1 MRVGRHI
8 TGASLAFTAVAA
20 LLLSGCGG
28 GDSNSSESTPSEP
41 ASSESTSP
49 SETGSSSPSNGTE
62 VTAVEKEFS
71 ITLTPDTFSPG
82 TYTFKVEN
90 QGSFPH
96 NLTIEGPGVD
106 TEATP
111 TLDPGDTG
119 ELTVTL
125 QKGSYEVWCSVDSH
139 KEQGMDLTIDVS

>member
-28 GDSNSSESTPSEP
+28 GDSNGSETTPSET
-41 ASSESTSP
+41 TSP
-49 SETGSSSPSNGTE
+49 SETGSPSPSNGTE

-82 TYTFKVEN
+82 TYTFKAEN
-90 QGSFPH
+90 QGNFPH

-106 TEATP
+106 SEATP
-111 TLDPGDTG
+111 TMDPGDSA

-139 KEQGMDLTIDVS
+139 KEEGMDLTIDVS

>member
-8 TGASLAFTAVAA
+8 TGAGLAFMAVAT

-28 GDSNSSESTPSEP
+28 GDSSGSDG
-41 ASSESTSP
+41 TSA
-49 SETGSSSPSNGTE
+49 SETTSSSDSRGTP

-71 ITLTPDTFSPG
+71 ITLSPSTFSPG
-82 TYTFKVEN
+82 TYTFNVEN
-90 QGSFPH
+90 QGSFSH

-106 TEATP
+106 SQASP
-111 TLDPGDTG
+111 TLERGKSG

-125 QKGSYEVWCSVDSH
+125 QKGSYELWCSVDSH
-139 KEQGMDLTIDVS
+139 KDQGMDITIDVS

>member
-1 MRVGRHI
+1 MRPGRYI
-8 TGASLAFTAVAA
+8 TGTSLVITAVAA

-28 GDSNSSESTPSEP
+28 GDSNSS
-41 ASSESTSP
+41 SSSSNSGSP
-49 SETGSSSPSNGTE
+49 SSSPSKTTSSNAPQGNQ

-82 TYTFKVEN
+82 TYTFKAEN
-90 QGSFPH
+90 QGQFPH

-111 TLDPGDTG
+111 TIDPGDSA

-139 KEQGMDLTIDVS
+139 KEQGMDINIDVS

>member
-28 GDSNSSESTPSEP
+28 GDSNSSESTPSET
-41 ASSESTSP
+41 TSP

-82 TYTFKVEN
+82 TYTFKAEN

-96 NLTIEGPGVD
+96 NLTINGPGVD

-111 TLDPGDTG
+111 TMDPGDSA

-139 KEQGMDLTIDVS
+139 KEEGMDLTIDVS

>member
-28 GDSNSSESTPSEP
+28 GDSNGSESTPSET
-41 ASSESTSP
+41 TSP

-82 TYTFKVEN
+82 TYTFKAEN
-90 QGSFPH
+90 QGNFPH

-106 TEATP
+106 SEATP
-111 TLDPGDTG
+111 TMDPGDSA